1 MNNNIL
7 QMIAQFKQ
15 NPLSLVAS
23 QFNIPSNLNDPQAI
37 IQHLLNSNQ
46 ITQEQ
51 VNAAMSMKNDPSL
64 QAMLGGMKW

>member
-7 QMIAQFKQ
+7 QIVAQFKQ
-15 NPLSLVAS
+15 NPLGLIAS
-23 QFNIPSNLNDPQAI
+23 QFNVPPNLNDPQAI